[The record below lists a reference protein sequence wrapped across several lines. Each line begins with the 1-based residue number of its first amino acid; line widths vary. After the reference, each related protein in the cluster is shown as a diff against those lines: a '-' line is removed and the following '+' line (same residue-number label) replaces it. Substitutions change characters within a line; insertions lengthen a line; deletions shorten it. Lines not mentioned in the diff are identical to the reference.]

1 MTRDMIHLSVC
12 VHLLANGN
20 GYYQATPTAFIICRR
35 ITQHINNYSV

>member
-20 GYYQATPTAFIICRR
+20 GYYQATPDSLYHLQKND
-35 ITQHINNYSV
+35 ITHK